1 MQTKEKNFEKDLEIE
16 IEEKFKD
23 LLDLAHRY
31 SALYRKEK
39 DRFPY
44 RLNVIKELHDDENAH
59 SRILVRLLQYK
70 ENCEYTW
77 LLSFVNRLNDLCD
90 GETNIE
96 VARPIIDTEHPTGN
110 GRIDGLVIED
120 GKYAIIIENKIWYAG
135 DQNEQIDRYVKYVN
149 KQRRVP
155 NENIYV
161 VYLTLNGCKV
171 VSDDS
176 LSKETKSILG
186 NRFIPMSFQYDI
198 LPWLENDVLPN
209 CKLKER
215 CLETALYQYIDYLKG
230 LFGQLDYQKQ
240 AQKNALNQILKEM
253 DIPENYTEIRKKYKD
268 VQALATAL
276 ENRVNELGKLATDKF
291 QQLSREY
298 FCDDLGWCDNNQI
311 KYDSGFYQIFRKQW
325 TGINGLSPH
334 LEWGISY
341 TSLFESTTLKLVL
354 HIEGDSVKK
363 DKCRNILLEKA
374 KGNNIEYLRK
384 YSTTTYFIK
393 EYSLNGKKFA
403 TMSDEEQRGF
413 LHGIYGSAEI
423 KQIIELMDE
432 TIAEMK
438 SHHCG

>member
-1 MQTKEKNFEKDLEIE
+1 MTLHE

-23 LLDLAHRY
+23 LLDVAQRY

-70 ENCEYTW
+70 ENGEYTW

-90 GETNIE
+90 GEANIE
-96 VARPIIDTEHPTGN
+96 VARPIIDTEHSTGN

-135 DQNEQIDRYVKYVN
+135 DQYKQIDKYVKYVN
-149 KQRRVP
+149 RQHSVP
-155 NENIYV
+155 NDNIYV
-161 VYLTLNGCKV
+161 VYLTLNGSKV

-240 AQKNALNQILKEM
+240 AQKSAINQILKEM
-253 DIPENYTEIRKKYKD
+253 DAPENYTEIRKKYKE
-268 VQALATAL
+268 VQELATAL
-276 ENRVNELGKLATDKF
+276 ENRVNELGKLAADKF
-291 QQLSREY
+291 QQLTREY
-298 FCDDLGWCDNNQI
+298 FCDDIVWIDKNQI
-311 KYDSGFYQIFRKQW
+311 KYDSGYYQIFNKQW
-325 TGINGLSPH
+325 YGIKDLYPH
-334 LEWGISY
+334 LEWVPMTY
-341 TSLFESTTLKLVL
+341 TRLFESNVLKLVL
-354 HIEGDSVKK
+354 HIEGDSAKK
-363 DKCRNILLEKA
+363 DKCGKILLEKA
-374 KGNNIEYLRK
+374 EGKNIKHLRK
-384 YSTTTYFIK
+384 YKSTTYFSK
-393 EYSLNGKKFA
+393 EYSLKGKTFA

-413 LHGIYGSAEI
+413 LHDIYGSAEI

-438 SHHCG
+438 SNK